1 MQFCIMLNFTDLS
14 NLISWNSNKKSSNY
28 YLISSLPGII
38 NWMGFDYLVP
48 LINYPSKIHAR
59 KKRTSSIKRFLF
71 RKYYFFCT
79 NICRNEVR
87 AILKCKIIGHEL
99 QTLIHA
105 HTNKLHN
112 KIGIYDR
119 KCDWALTFVHDKTIC
134 DDICAKT
141 SVQNCYSLNWVIW
154 LEILL
159 VHSWSPRKI
168 WGMF

>member
-14 NLISWNSNKKSSNY
+14 NIISWNSNKKSSNY
-28 YLISSLPGII
+28 NPISSLPGII

-48 LINYPSKIHAR
+48 LINYFSKNPCTAR
-59 KKRTSSIKRFLF
+59 EKRTSSIKRFLF
-71 RKYYFFCT
+71 RKYSFFCT

-119 KCDWALTFVHDKTIC
+119 KCDWALTFVHDNRLFT
-134 DDICAKT
+134 
-141 SVQNCYSLNWVIW
+141 
-154 LEILL
+154 LEKNAN
-159 VHSWSPRKI
+159 VSHNTT
-168 WGMF
+168 